1 MEKEKNLYL
10 LKINKYIFFYK
21 ILIQIK
27 NKINN

>member
-21 ILIQIK
+21 IFIQIK